1 MADIKI
7 KDIGTKTIKTLDK
20 TVSGL
25 KNTKDNLVDIKD
37 NVDNIST
44 KEESVNQGAS
54 DKVITGSNYIK
65 TTTVTSI
72 PKIGNKGIENT
83 KNNLIKL
90 KNKGTKKLTEK
101 TIKSTIKTGNK
112 TIKGTA
118 KTTKVV
124 VNNTR
129 RTAIIMK
136 QLAIKSYVAIKT
148 GIIATAKTIKLA
160 IIGTKALISAL
171 VAGGWIALVV
181 IILVCIIG
189 LLCSSIFGIFFAG
202 ESSNSSMRVSDVV
215 KSIDN
220 ELVNKTELI
229 KTQNVHDEVILK
241 VDRASWSEVLAL
253 YSAKTTGGTGMNEVI
268 TMNESKAQTLKNI
281 FFQMHTI
288 THEVKTENISL
299 GGTGDYEIGGST
311 GSAKKVLYI
320 TITSKSVEEMM
331 NMQYFTLSQ
340 RNEVNELLKDEYAAL
355 WSSTI
360 YGTSIGSSDMVTVAL
375 SQLGNVGGQPY
386 WSWYGFESRVEWCA
400 TFVSWVAN
408 EVGYIDSGVVPKFAG
423 VNQGVSWFQL
433 RSRYKDSN
441 YIPKSGDIIFYDWDG
456 DNDPDHVGIVE
467 KVENSKIY
475 TVEGNMSDKVQN
487 LNYDINSDDVFGFGL
502 IQ

>member
-1 MADIKI
+1 MRDIKI
-7 KDIGTKTIKTLDK
+7 KDIGSKTIKSLDK
-20 TVSGL
+20 TITGL
-25 KNTKDNLVDIKD
+25 KNTKDNLVDVKNNI
-37 NVDNIST
+37 DNIT
-44 KEESVNQGAS
+44 IKEESINQGAS
-54 DKVITGSNYIK
+54 DKIITSSNYIK
-65 TTTVTSI
+65 ATTITTI
-72 PKIGNKGIENT
+72 PKVGNRSLENT
-83 KNNLIKL
+83 KKNIIKL
-90 KNKGTKKLTEK
+90 KNKGTKKLTGK
-101 TIKSTIKTGNK
+101 TVKNTIKTGNK
-112 TIKGTA
+112 AIKSSFR
-118 KTTKVV
+118 TTKATI
-124 VNNTR
+124 NNTR
-129 RTAIIMK
+129 RTA
-136 QLAIKSYVAIKT
+136 LAIKQITHKSYMAIKAS
-148 GIIATAKTIKLA
+148 IIAIAKAIKLA
-160 IIGTKALISAL
+160 IVGTKALVSAL
-171 VAGGWIALVV
+171 IAGGWIALVV
-181 IILVCIIG
+181 IILVCIVG
-189 LLCSSIFGIFFAG
+189 LFCSSIFGIFFAG
-202 ESSNSSMRVSDVV
+202 ESGDSSMKVSDVV

-241 VDRASWSEVLAL
+241 VDRAPWSEVLAL
-253 YSAKTTGGTGMNEVI
+253 SSAKTTGGTGMNEVI
-268 TMNESKAQTLKNI
+268 TMDESKAQTLTDI

-288 THEVKTENISL
+288 THEVKTENVSL

-311 GSAKKVLYI
+311 GSAKKILYI
-320 TITSKSVEEMM
+320 TISCKSVEEMM
-331 NMQYFTLSQ
+331 TTQYFTLSQ
-340 RNEVNELLKDEYAAL
+340 KNEVYELLKDEYASL

-467 KVENSKIY
+467 KVENSRIY
-475 TVEGNMSDKVQN
+475 TIEGNMSDKVKN
-487 LNYDINSDDVFGFGL
+487 LNYDINSDDIFGFGL
-502 IQ
+502 I